1 MKTKQIHIK
10 GMHCRSCEILIEDE
24 LKKVP
29 GVKRVNVS
37 HQTGIANVECEC
49 ELDAGAVTKAIESA
63 GYGIGQDG
71 RIQFFSRNHRD
82 YIDLGIAFFIATT
95 LFLVAKAVGII

>member
-1 MKTKQIHIK
+1 MKNQKIHIK

-29 GVKRVNVS
+29 GVKKVSVN
-37 HQTGIANVECEC
+37 HRTGIANIDCEC
-49 ELDAGAVTKAIESA
+49 ELDEGAVAKAVESA

-71 RIQFFSRNHRD
+71 KIHFFFSCQDIGN
-82 YIDLGIAFFIATT
+82 F
-95 LFLVAKAVGII
+95 